1 MRWCRDVN
9 TRSGCSLA
17 CSAIHCCFVYVL
29 VELRVSSSVS
39 HQWVCSGDAPLPSS
53 GSRWPRFPAFSGTIK
68 ALRLPA
74 LACPSAYWF
83 RQPAPR
89 APAGG
94 SCPPWALPPSCRPD
108 GGPGSGLFALAVPFQ
123 RSCPRAR
130 AGSPR
135 FPGDPSRDFAAV
147 HDPGRPVA
155 PRRWRRFRYCPRPVN
170 TEGVVGLRFRGLP
183 RRFITCCLR
192 FTTGVAARHARLA
205 SGWRAAPLPGGS
217 RTRWIATRGFSS
229 CHPPLQGLP
238 WRNNRSSAG
247 GSKGRRLILLW

>member
-1 MRWCRDVN
+1 M
-9 TRSGCSLA
+9 
-17 CSAIHCCFVYVL
+17 
-29 VELRVSSSVS
+29 
-39 HQWVCSGDAPLPSS
+39 
-53 GSRWPRFPAFSGTIK
+53 AFGLLI
-68 ALRLPA
+68 
-74 LACPSAYWF
+74 

-89 APAGG
+89 VPAEVRVRLGR
-94 SCPPWALPPSCRPD
+94 SRRRT
-108 GGPGSGLFALAVPFQ
+108 GPAAGQGLDCLRWQSPFQ
-123 RSCPRAR
+123 RPCPRAR

-135 FPGDPSRDFAAV
+135 FPGGPSRDSAPV

-217 RTRWIATRGFSS
+217 RTRWTATRGFRS

-238 WRNNRSSAG
+238 WRNNRSSKPWNRPPGGQAGARSKAVHLRARPMWGRRGSRCSPGRIRTARMEHCRRYARGSVARRHAG
-247 GSKGRRLILLW
+247 GAAGRHGGAAQGAEARRVRPSAQR

>member
-1 MRWCRDVN
+1 M
-9 TRSGCSLA
+9 
-17 CSAIHCCFVYVL
+17 
-29 VELRVSSSVS
+29 
-39 HQWVCSGDAPLPSS
+39 
-53 GSRWPRFPAFSGTIK
+53 AFGLLI
-68 ALRLPA
+68 
-74 LACPSAYWF
+74 

-89 APAGG
+89 VPAEVRVRLGR
-94 SCPPWALPPSCRPD
+94 SRRRT
-108 GGPGSGLFALAVPFQ
+108 GPAAGQGLDCLRWQSPFQ
-123 RSCPRAR
+123 RPCPRAR

-135 FPGDPSRDFAAV
+135 FPGGPSRDSAPV

-217 RTRWIATRGFSS
+217 RTRWTATRGFRS

-238 WRNNRSSAG
+238 WRNNCSFRPWLPVMRG
-247 GSKGRRLILLW
+247 GSAWPLWQETVRLDTRTSPAGRTAPRRDGTETAGNPSVTP

>member
-1 MRWCRDVN
+1 MV
-9 TRSGCSLA
+9 T
-17 CSAIHCCFVYVL
+17 V
-29 VELRVSSSVS
+29 
-39 HQWVCSGDAPLPSS
+39 
-53 GSRWPRFPAFSGTIK
+53 PRLQRYYRGATTSCPRMAFGLLI
-68 ALRLPA
+68 
-74 LACPSAYWF
+74 

-89 APAGG
+89 VPAEVRVRLGR
-94 SCPPWALPPSCRPD
+94 SRRRT
-108 GGPGSGLFALAVPFQ
+108 GPAAGQGLDCLRWQSPFQ
-123 RSCPRAR
+123 RPCPRAR

-135 FPGDPSRDFAAV
+135 FPGGPSRDSAPV

-217 RTRWIATRGFSS
+217 RTRWTATRGFRS

-238 WRNNRSSAG
+238 WRNNRSV
-247 GSKGRRLILLW
+247 RP